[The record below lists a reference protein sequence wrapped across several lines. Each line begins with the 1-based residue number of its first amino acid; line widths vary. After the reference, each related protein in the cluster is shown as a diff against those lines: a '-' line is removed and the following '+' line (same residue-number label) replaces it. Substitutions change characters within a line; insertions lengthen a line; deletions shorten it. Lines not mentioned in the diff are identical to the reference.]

1 MIEVNFLHEGKLLTV
16 LNFYFRI
23 KNGDTVLV
31 DNILYEVTNAGT
43 VGIKK
48 HKNGDVSV
56 EQNAT
61 IRMIF

>member
-23 KNGDTVLV
+23 KNGDTILV
-31 DNILYEVTNAGT
+31 DNILYEVTNTGT

-61 IRMIF
+61 VRMIF